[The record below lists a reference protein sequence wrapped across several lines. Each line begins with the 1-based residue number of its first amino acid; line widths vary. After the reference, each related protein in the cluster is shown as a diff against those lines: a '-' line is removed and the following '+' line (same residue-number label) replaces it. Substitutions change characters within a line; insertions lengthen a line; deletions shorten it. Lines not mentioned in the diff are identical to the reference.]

1 MVGIDTNL
9 LVRYITQDGEE
20 AALATRHLEAVCT
33 RETPGFVCLV
43 VLCELVWVLR
53 QAYGYG
59 RAAIA
64 MVLERLLTTTEFE
77 VERSVIAW
85 RALNEYRSG
94 PADFS
99 DYVIGHVAVACEAT
113 PVHTL
118 DRKAARS
125 PYFTLVS
132 ATT

>member
-20 AALATRHLEAVCT
+20 APAVTRHLEAECT
-33 RETPGFVCLV
+33 PERPGFVCLV

-53 QAYGYG
+53 QAYSYD
-59 RAAIA
+59 RQAVAAI
-64 MVLERLLTTTEFE
+64 LEKLLATAEFE
-77 VERSVIAW
+77 VERSMLAW
-85 RALNEYRSG
+85 RALNEYRVG

-99 DYVIGHVAVACEAT
+99 DYLIAQIAWECDAL

-125 PYFTLVS
+125 PSFVLV
-132 ATT
+132 ATDP